1 MRILV
6 VEAELTIVIDVEAC
20 LSEKRHQAAGRS
32 ATRPTGSPVSPK
44 TALSLSR
51 WRRPDLALVDVHPF
65 DSETGPEI
73 ARCLKDLG
81 IPVIIMT
88 ANPDLST
95 GWSGWRRQHQSECS
109 SVSPTS

>member
-20 LSEKRHQAAGRS
+20 LSEKHHQAAGI
-32 ATRPTGSPVSPK
+32 AVSPK